1 MDFFELIK
9 ARRSVR
15 IFTPAPVETDELNA
29 ILEAA
34 RIAPSA
40 GNLQAYEIYLVQDE
54 QQRQALVKAA
64 SGQEFISQAPVVL
77 GFCANP
83 GRAAVKYGKRGEQ
96 LYAVQDA
103 TIACTFAMLAAT
115 ALGLASVWV
124 GAFKVQAV
132 RLVLQ
137 RLRTICRWR
146 CCPSATPGSSRPP
159 GGAEVWIIWCIK
171 WE

>member
-1 MDFFELIK
+1 MDFFELIQ

-15 IFTPAPVETDELNA
+15 VFTPKPVEASHLKA

-34 RIAPSA
+34 QSAPSA
-40 GNLQAYEIYLVQDE
+40 GNLQAYEIYLVQE
-54 QQRQALVKAA
+54 EKQRQALVKAA

-83 GRAAVKYGKRGEQ
+83 GRAAVRYGKRGEQ

-103 TIACTFAMLAAT
+103 TIACTYAMLAAT

-124 GAFKVQAV
+124 GAFNVQAV
-132 RLVLQ
+132 RRALQAREEYLPVALLPVGYAGEQPPPRGRRSLENLVHKL
-137 RLRTICRWR
+137 
-146 CCPSATPGSSRPP
+146 
-159 GGAEVWIIWCIK
+159 E
-171 WE
+171 